1 MPEGGRADLQFTGG
15 PIKLHVAGDR
25 ISIEKD
31 TRSALGQAISVA
43 PAAEGL
49 SAAPQEPI
57 AASGAAAMHTQPWQ
71 YRPICRGG
79 EQEAD
84 HTRDGR
90 EVLNPFI
97 PAQR

>member
-1 MPEGGRADLQFTGG
+1 
-15 PIKLHVAGDR
+15 
-25 ISIEKD
+25 
-31 TRSALGQAISVA
+31 
-43 PAAEGL
+43 
-49 SAAPQEPI
+49 
-57 AASGAAAMHTQPWQ
+57 MHTQPWQ